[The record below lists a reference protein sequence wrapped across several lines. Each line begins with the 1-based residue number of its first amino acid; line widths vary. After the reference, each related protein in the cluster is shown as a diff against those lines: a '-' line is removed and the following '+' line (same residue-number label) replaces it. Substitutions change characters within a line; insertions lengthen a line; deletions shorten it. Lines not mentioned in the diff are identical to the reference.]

1 VRIALLAACVGLA
14 TCAYSQADTL
24 RSAPDS
30 LKQPREVEI
39 KSYASRFNPRKALL
53 FSAVFPG
60 AGQIYN
66 KKYWKAPLVW
76 GGFGAGI
83 AIVSSFHSQHID
95 FRNRLFDRLNGVPQ
109 TAGQLNEEQLR
120 RLVDRTKRERD
131 FFLIMTGIW
140 YLMQMVDAHV
150 DAHLKEF
157 SLNPE
162 LNGRARLEPTFRQD
176 ALFGPTAGLS
186 LVIRL

>member
-1 VRIALLAACVGLA
+1 MPAALAYAAVALAAYG
-14 TCAYSQADTL
+14 QDDTL
-24 RSAPDS
+24 RTVTDGQN
-30 LKQPREVEI
+30 QPREIEI
-39 KSYASRFNPRKALL
+39 ASRPNRFDPRKALL

-76 GGFGAGI
+76 GGFGAAI
-83 AIVSSFHSQHID
+83 TIVSSFHSQHID
-95 FRNRLFDRLNGVPQ
+95 FRNRLFDRLNGMPQ
-109 TAGQLNEEQLR
+109 APGQLNEEQLR

-131 FFLIMTGIW
+131 FFLIMGAIW

-157 SLNPE
+157 NLNPE
-162 LNGRARLEPTFRQD
+162 LRGRARLEPTFRQD
-176 ALFGPTAGLS
+176 ALFGQTAGLA
-186 LVIRL
+186 LIIRL